1 MGNLDVAG
9 DRTGRVDR
17 DAVIGLLVRTEGIA
31 LDGTPRGLS
40 RIHPE
45 LPWYS
50 TILFTTS

>member
-17 DAVIGLLVRTEGIA
+17 DAVIGLLDRTEGIGLA
-31 LDGTPRGLS
+31 GTPRRRY
-40 RIHPE
+40 RIHPA

-50 TILFTTS
+50 TTLFTTS